1 MAKYKIEFKPSVW
14 KDLDFVPKR
23 DRRRI
28 LKRIQNLA
36 DDPRAAGSLKLAGEP
51 DRYRIRQGDYRIIY
65 SIEDVRLIVVVVKV
79 GHRRE
84 VYGTVGDDFRS
95 P

>member
-14 KDLDFVPKR
+14 KDLDDVSKA

-28 LKRIQNLA
+28 LKRIEGLSE
-36 DDPRAAGSLKLAGEP
+36 DPRPVGSKKLAGSE
-51 DRYRIRQGDYRIIY
+51 RYRIRQGVYRILY
-65 SIEDVRLIVVVVKV
+65 LIEDDRSIVVVVKV

-84 VYGTVGDDFRS
+84 VYER
-95 P
+95 